1 MSSVRLTGVRKIYSV
16 PGGTPLRAVDDISF
30 EVSNGDRLGVIG
42 PNGAGKSTLLQLIAG
57 LTEPSEGT
65 VTVAGHVTAV
75 MTLGIGLRDHATGR
89 ENIYLDGQ
97 LQGQSRSEIDQILN
111 DVIEFSELGDFIDQ
125 PVRTYSTG
133 MKARLA
139 FSMLCH
145 LDPDILVIDEALSVG
160 DAAFARKASTKIREI
175 CARGTVVIIVSHSMT
190 AVREMCN
197 RCLWLEAGRVVMD
210 GPPAQVTDRYIESVR
225 SEDQRQAVARFSHA
239 AGARSLRDGYQ
250 INLALYQHDA
260 GDRRL
265 LESGMPL
272 RVHVSGQVQADRSS
286 ALLLEIVRLDGMR
299 MFSETF
305 AAGDFADASGRL
317 SMNVEMTPLVLGAGT
332 YRFDAALEGDAGRAA
347 DCSVVCEVY
356 TPLPP
361 AGGKPMLI
369 YPVEIDVIKAGAC

>member
-1 MSSVRLTGVRKIYSV
+1 MSSVRLTSVRKIYSV
-16 PGGTPLRAVDDISF
+16 PGATSVRAVDDISL
-30 EVSNGDRLGVIG
+30 EVCTGDRLGIIG

-57 LTEPSEGT
+57 LTDPTEGT

-75 MTLGIGLRDHATGR
+75 MTLGIGLSDHATGR

-97 LQGQSRSEIDQILN
+97 LQGQSRSEIAHILN

-160 DAAFARKASTKIREI
+160 DAAFARKAGDKIKEI
-175 CARGTVVIIVSHSMT
+175 CARGKVVIIVSHSMT

-197 RCLWLEAGRVVMD
+197 RCIWLNAGRIVMD

-225 SEDQRQAVARFSHA
+225 SEDQRQAVARFSDA
-239 AGARSLRDGYQ
+239 AGARSLRDGWQ
-250 INLALYQHDA
+250 VKLALHQHDA
-260 GDRRL
+260 ADRRL

-272 RVHVSGQVQADRSS
+272 RVHVSGQGSADPNVS
-286 ALLLEIVRLDGMR
+286 LVLDIVRLDGLR
-299 MFSETF
+299 MFSETL
-305 AAGDFADASGRL
+305 AAREFADESGRVSL
-317 SMNVEMTPLVLGAGT
+317 TVEMTPLVLGSGT
-332 YRFDAALEGDAGRAA
+332 YRFGAALQDHAGRAA

-356 TPLPP
+356 TPVPP

-369 YPVEIDVIKAGAC
+369 YPVDIDVIKVGAC

>member
-1 MSSVRLTGVRKIYSV
+1 MSSVRLTSVRKIYSV
-16 PGGTPLRAVDDISF
+16 PGGTPLRAVDDISL
-30 EVSNGDRLGVIG
+30 EVSTGDRLGIIG

-57 LTEPSEGT
+57 LTEPTEGT

-89 ENIYLDGQ
+89 DNIYLDGQ

-160 DAAFARKASTKIREI
+160 DAAFARKAGDKIKEI
-175 CARGTVVIIVSHSMT
+175 CARGKVVIIVSHSMT

-197 RCLWLEAGRVVMD
+197 RCIWLHAGRIVMD

-239 AGARSLRDGYQ
+239 AGARSLRDGWQ
-250 INLALYQHDA
+250 ISLALHQHDA
-260 GDRRL
+260 ADRRL

-272 RVHVSGQVQADRSS
+272 RVRVSGQASTDPNCSLVLD
-286 ALLLEIVRLDGMR
+286 IVRLDGLR

-305 AAGDFADASGRL
+305 AARELADASGRVA
-317 SMNVEMTPLVLGAGT
+317 MTVEMTPLVLGPGT
-332 YRFDAALEGDAGRAA
+332 YRFDAALQDQAGRAA

-356 TPLPP
+356 TPVPA

-369 YPVEIDVIKAGAC
+369 YPVDIDVIKVGAC